1 MSSNALF
8 DEDSSDDE
16 EEEETKEQA
25 KEQQPK
31 KRVIDDDEDNDDDD
45 DDDEEELKDEE
56 STRKSV
62 PKAPKQSAGGDKAD
76 GNENESDD
84 DDEINDNDGAKAPKT
99 TEKRVIY
106 NQDEEDVEFDDDGG
120 IVGSAAPVKNSSS
133 EAPAKFRRPKKLTVL
148 DTKHPTSDTTM
159 HITKLPNVVGIQ
171 PEPFDVDSFVPEQ
184 EEKEY
189 NGYVHN
195 MIRWRYK
202 KDKDGNL
209 VRDADGRLMRE
220 SNARLVKWEDGSIT
234 LHVGSE
240 VFVVDQRESG
250 SSGYPGLN
258 GYLYLSQK
266 ATFAKNDD
274 DDDDHDEQPGG
285 TVLECM
291 GPMVSKLTVR
301 PSSLQSA
308 AHKALTVAVRQ
319 KTTKRAT
326 IAEYVTQED
335 PEKIKEE
342 RIRQKTDLD
351 KAQARKN
358 TSSSSRHYSSG
369 GTRRTPG
376 MNRRYMEEEDGN
388 YDSVNIR
395 DLKRRNLT
403 ADDEMMD
410 YGDDDSDD
418 DNDDDDVGWSKGKL
432 AAMRSNKKRARREV
446 DDDDDGE
453 EEFGV
458 GGDDSDD
465 EELVAQKKPKK
476 AQTNIFDD
484 DDD

>member
-1 MSSNALF
+1 MLIPSYQS
-8 DEDSSDDE
+8 
-16 EEEETKEQA
+16 
-25 KEQQPK
+25 K
-31 KRVIDDDEDNDDDD
+31 K
-45 DDDEEELKDEE
+45 K
-56 STRKSV
+56 
-62 PKAPKQSAGGDKAD
+62 
-76 GNENESDD
+76 
-84 DDEINDNDGAKAPKT
+84 
-99 TEKRVIY
+99 
-106 NQDEEDVEFDDDGG
+106 
-120 IVGSAAPVKNSSS
+120 
-133 EAPAKFRRPKKLTVL
+133 
-148 DTKHPTSDTTM
+148 
-159 HITKLPNVVGIQ
+159 
-171 PEPFDVDSFVPEQ
+171 
-184 EEKEY
+184 KEY
-189 NGYVHN
+189 NGYAHN

-202 KDKDGNL
+202 KDKDGNF
-209 VRDADGRLMRE
+209 VRDADGRLTRE

-266 ATFAKNDD
+266 ATFAKNDED
-274 DDDDHDEQPGG
+274 DDDDDEQPGG

-418 DNDDDDVGWSKGKL
+418 DNDDDDDVGWSKGKL